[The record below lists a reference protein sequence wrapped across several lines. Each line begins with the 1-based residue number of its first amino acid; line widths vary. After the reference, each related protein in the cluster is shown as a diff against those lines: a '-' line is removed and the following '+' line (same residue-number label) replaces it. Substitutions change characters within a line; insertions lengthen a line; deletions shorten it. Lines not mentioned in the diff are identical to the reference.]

1 MLLAIHG
8 LGSDA
13 SAMRGYLE
21 GAVPAGVGVLAPDL
35 RAHGRSALIGEPDDF
50 ALEALAGEV
59 ADGLERQRAE
69 AGDGSP
75 VSIVGVSLG
84 AAVAATIARSGR
96 FPLDRVALVR
106 PAFTTEP
113 LPANLAIFPVLG
125 RLLEEH
131 RPQRALAELHRSGA
145 WRGIAHESLAHA
157 RGLEEQLTQ
166 PLAAERRIR
175 LLEIPRNVG
184 YRPGE
189 LRIPAPTVVLAS
201 PRDPVHPLHVAESW
215 RAELDCRMLVS
226 PARDDGEAAMF
237 AWFRQQLGS
246 FLVGIR

>member
-8 LGSDA
+8 LGSE
-13 SAMRGYLE
+13 SGAMRAYLE
-21 GAVPAGVGVLAPDL
+21 GAVPAGVRVLAPDL
-35 RAHGRSALIGEPDDF
+35 RAHGSNPLIGEPDDF

-59 ADGLERQRAE
+59 ADDLERRREE

-84 AAVAATIARSGR
+84 AALAASIARSGR

-113 LPANLAIFPVLG
+113 LPPNLAIFPLLG

-131 RPQRALAELHRSGA
+131 RPRRAIAELHRSGA
-145 WRGIAHESLAHA
+145 WRAIAHESLAHA
-157 RGLEEQLTQ
+157 HGIEEQLTQ

-189 LRIPAPTVVLAS
+189 LRIPAPAVVLGS
-201 PRDPVHPLHVAESW
+201 PRDPVHPLHVAEAW
-215 RAELDCRMLVS
+215 RHELGCRMLIS

>member
-13 SAMRGYLE
+13 GAMHGYLD
-21 GAVPAGVGVLAPDL
+21 GAVPAGVRVLAPDL
-35 RAHGRSALIGEPDDF
+35 RAHGSSTLIGEPGDF
-50 ALEALAGEV
+50 ALEALAAEV
-59 ADGLERQRAE
+59 ADELADRRAR

-84 AAVAATIARSGR
+84 AALAASIARSGR

-113 LPANLAIFPVLG
+113 LPPNLAIFPVLG

-131 RPQRALAELHRSGA
+131 RPRRALAELHRSGA
-145 WRGIAHESLAHA
+145 WRAIAHESLAHA
-157 RGLEEQLTQ
+157 HGLEAQLTQ

-175 LLEIPRNVG
+175 LLEIPRDVA
-184 YRPGE
+184 YRTGE

-201 PRDPVHPLHVAESW
+201 PRDPVHPLHVAEAW
-215 RAELDCRMLVS
+215 RDELGCRMLIS

-237 AWFRQQLGS
+237 AWFRERLGS

>member
-8 LGSDA
+8 LGSDS

-21 GAVPAGVGVLAPDL
+21 GAVPPGVGVLAPDL
-35 RAHGRSALIGEPDDF
+35 RAHGSSTLLGEPDDF
-50 ALEALAGEV
+50 ALQALAAEV
-59 ADGLERQRAE
+59 GDELVRV
-69 AGDGSP
+69 GDGSP

-84 AAVAATIARSGR
+84 AALAAAIARSGR
-96 FPLDRVALVR
+96 FPLDRVAFVR
-106 PAFTTEP
+106 PAFTTEA
-113 LPANLAIFPVLG
+113 LPPNLAVFPVIG
-125 RLLEEH
+125 RLLAEH
-131 RPQRALAELHRSGA
+131 RPRRALAQLRESGA

-157 RGLEEQLTQ
+157 HGLLEQITQ

-175 LLEIPRNVG
+175 LFEIPRNAG

-189 LRIPAPTVVLAS
+189 LRIPAPSVVLGS
-201 PRDPVHPLHVAESW
+201 LRDPVHPLHVAEAW
-215 RAELDCRMLVS
+215 RDELGCRMLVS

-237 AWFRQQLGS
+237 DWFRQQLGS

>member
-8 LGSDA
+8 LGSESGALRD
-13 SAMRGYLE
+13 YLE
-21 GAVPAGVGVLAPDL
+21 GAVPRGVRVLAPDL
-35 RAHGRSALIGEPDDF
+35 RAHGANPLLGEPDDF
-50 ALEALAGEV
+50 ALEALAAEV
-59 ADGLERQRAE
+59 ADELARV
-69 AGDGSP
+69 GDGTP
-75 VSIVGVSLG
+75 VTIVGVSLG
-84 AAVAATIARSGR
+84 AALAALIARSGR

-106 PAFTTEP
+106 PAFTAEP
-113 LPANLAIFPVLG
+113 LPPNLAIFPVIG
-125 RLLEEH
+125 RLLEAH

-157 RGLEEQLTQ
+157 HGLEAQLTQ
-166 PLAAERRIR
+166 PRAAERRIR
-175 LLEIPRNVG
+175 LLEIPRNAA

-189 LRIPAPTVVLAS
+189 LRIPAPSVVLAS
-201 PRDPVHPLHVAESW
+201 PRDPVHPLHVAEAW
-215 RAELDCRMLVS
+215 RDELGCRMLVS

>member
-13 SAMRGYLE
+13 GAMRGYLE
-21 GAVPAGVGVLAPDL
+21 GAVPAGVQVLAPDL
-35 RAHGRSALIGEPDDF
+35 RAHGSSTLIGEPDDF
-50 ALEALAGEV
+50 ALEALAAEV
-59 ADGLERQRAE
+59 ADDLERRRA
-69 AGDGSP
+69 AARDTSP

-84 AAVAATIARSGR
+84 AALGAIIARSGR

-113 LPANLAIFPVLG
+113 LPPNLAIFPLLG
-125 RLLEEH
+125 RLLEHH
-131 RPQRALAELHRSGA
+131 RPRRALAELHRSGA
-145 WRGIAHESLAHA
+145 WRAIAHESLAHA
-157 RGLEEQLTQ
+157 HGIEEQLTQ
-166 PLAAERRIR
+166 PLAVERRIR
-175 LLEIPRNVG
+175 LLEIPRNAG

-201 PRDPVHPLHVAESW
+201 PRDPVHPLHVAEAW
-215 RAELDCRMLVS
+215 RDELGCRMLVS

-246 FLVGIR
+246 FLVGSR

>member
-8 LGSDA
+8 LGSES
-13 SAMRGYLE
+13 SAMRDYLA
-21 GAVPAGVGVLAPDL
+21 GAVPAGVQVLAPDL
-35 RAHGRSALIGEPDDF
+35 RAHGASPLIGEPDDF
-50 ALEALAGEV
+50 ALEALAREV
-59 ADGLERQRAE
+59 GDELVRV
-69 AGDGSP
+69 GDGSP

-84 AAVAATIARSGR
+84 AALAAIIARSGR

-113 LPANLAIFPVLG
+113 LPPNLAIFPVIG
-125 RLLEEH
+125 RLLEER
-131 RPQRALAELHRSGA
+131 RPQRVLDQLRASGA
-145 WRGIAHESLAHA
+145 WRAIAHESLAHA
-157 RGLEEQLTQ
+157 RAIEAQVTQ

-175 LLEIPRNVG
+175 LLEIPRNAA

-201 PRDPVHPLHVAESW
+201 PRDPVHPLHVAEAW
-215 RAELDCRMLVS
+215 RDELGARMLVS
-226 PARDDGEAAMF
+226 PARDDGEQAMM

-246 FLVGIR
+246 FLTGIR

>member
-8 LGSDA
+8 LGSD
-13 SAMRGYLE
+13 SGAMRAYLE
-21 GAVPAGVGVLAPDL
+21 GTVPAGVRVLAPDL
-35 RAHGRSALIGEPDDF
+35 RAHGSSAVVGGPDDF
-50 ALEALAGEV
+50 ALEVLAGEV
-59 ADGLERQRAE
+59 ADELDRV
-69 AGDGSP
+69 GDGSP

-84 AAVAATIARSGR
+84 AALAGIIARSGR

-125 RLLEEH
+125 RLLDEH
-131 RPQRALAELHRSGA
+131 RPQRALAALHRSGA
-145 WRGIAHESLAHA
+145 WRSIAHESLAHA
-157 RGLEEQLTQ
+157 RGLEAQLTQ
-166 PLAAERRIR
+166 PLARERRIR
-175 LLEIPRNVG
+175 LLEIPRNIG

-189 LRIPAPTVVLAS
+189 LRIPAPAVVLAS
-201 PRDPVHPLHVAESW
+201 PRDPVHPLHVAEAW
-215 RAELDCRMLVS
+215 RAELGCRMLVS
-226 PARDDGEAAMF
+226 PARDDGEAAMY

>member
-8 LGSDA
+8 LGSD
-13 SAMRGYLE
+13 SGAMRSYLE
-21 GAVPAGVGVLAPDL
+21 GAVPAGVRVLAPDL
-35 RAHGRSALIGEPDDF
+35 RAHGASTLIGGPDDF
-50 ALEALAGEV
+50 ALDALAGEV
-59 ADGLERQRAE
+59 ADELEGRRAH

-84 AAVAATIARSGR
+84 AALAASIARSGR
-96 FPLDRVALVR
+96 FPLDRVALIR

-113 LPANLAIFPVLG
+113 LPPNLAIFPVLG
-125 RLLEEH
+125 RLLEGL

-145 WRGIAHESLAHA
+145 WRAIAHESLAHA
-157 RGLEEQLTQ
+157 RGLEAQLTQ

-184 YRPGE
+184 YRPGG

-201 PRDPVHPLHVAESW
+201 PRDPVHPLHVAEAW
-215 RAELDCRMLVS
+215 RAELGCRMLVS
-226 PARDDGEAAMF
+226 PARDDGEDAMYG
-237 AWFRQQLGS
+237 WFRQQLGS
-246 FLVGIR
+246 FLVGTR

>member
-8 LGSDA
+8 LGSDS
-13 SAMRGYLE
+13 SAMHGYLDH
-21 GAVPAGVGVLAPDL
+21 AVPAGVQVLAPDL
-35 RAHGRSALIGEPDDF
+35 RAHGANPLIGGPDDF
-50 ALEALAGEV
+50 AIDAMADEV
-59 ADGLERQRAE
+59 ADALAH

-84 AAVAATIARSGR
+84 AAIAARIARSGR
-96 FPLDRVALVR
+96 FPIDRVALVR

-113 LPANLAIFPVLG
+113 LPANLAVFPLIG
-125 RLLEEH
+125 RLLGEH
-131 RPQRALAELHRSGA
+131 RPPRALEHLRASGA
-145 WRGIAHESLAHA
+145 WRAIAHESLAHA
-157 RGLEEQLTQ
+157 RGLEAQLTQ
-166 PLAAERRIR
+166 PLAVERRIR
-175 LLEIPRNVG
+175 LFEIPRNVG

-189 LRIPAPTVVLAS
+189 LRIAAPTVVLAS
-201 PRDPVHPLHVAESW
+201 RRDPLHPLHVAEAW
-215 RAELDCRMLVS
+215 RDELGCPMLVS